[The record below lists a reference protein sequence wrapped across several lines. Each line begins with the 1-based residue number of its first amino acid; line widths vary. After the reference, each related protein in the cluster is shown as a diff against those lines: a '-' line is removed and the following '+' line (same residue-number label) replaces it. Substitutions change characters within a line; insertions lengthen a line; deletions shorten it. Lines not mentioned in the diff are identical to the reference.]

1 MISVVLHPRRV
12 AAAVVA
18 MVAMVAMVA
27 TAMAAVLV
35 SAGTTASVGKPRDD
49 RRMLQFAG
57 RPNIVFVLTDD
68 LSSNLLP
75 FMPHV
80 AALAGEGASFSRYF
94 VVDSLCCP
102 SRAAIFTGRY
112 PHNDGVF
119 TNAGSDGGVTAFN
132 HFGNP
137 ARSYGPALQ
146 RSGYYTGLLGKYLNG
161 YNVRSTVP
169 AGWEDWWV
177 SGYGYDQ
184 YGYKLNH
191 NGVVERFGHAPDD
204 YLGARLA
211 DAADDFVRTA
221 AATGKPFAL
230 EVAPF
235 TPHAPF
241 VAAPSDVGT
250 FPGLGVPRTAAYG
263 RPPRHAPSWLRGLP
277 AFSAALRHKLDAKF
291 EKRVEAVQ
299 EVDRMVGRLQRTLQE
314 QGVLDNTYFVFS
326 SDNGFHM
333 GDYGMRSGKETAFD
347 TDIRVP
353 LIVTGPGITPGRQ
366 IDAVTRSVDLA
377 PTFAAIAGARLS
389 DDPDGV
395 SLLPLLTGRT
405 TSAAWTQK
413 AALIEHHSKP
423 APPGQDPDQQSRL
436 SGAPPSYE
444 ALRTADALYVEYR
457 NGEREYYDLTR
468 DPDEL
473 DNRVAEAPRATIA
486 RLAAWLHRL
495 EHCRGHV
502 SCSAADA
509 DTG

>member
-1 MISVVLHPRRV
+1 MISVVLHPRRIAATV
-12 AAAVVA
+12 AAVAAIALAVVLLPGGG
-18 MVAMVAMVA
+18 
-27 TAMAAVLV
+27 TA
-35 SAGTTASVGKPRDD
+35 SAGRQRDD
-49 RRMLQFAG
+49 SRMLQFGG

-80 AALAGEGASFSRYF
+80 AALAGEGATFSHYF

-112 PHNDGVF
+112 PHDDGVF
-119 TNAGSDGGVTAFN
+119 TNAGADGGVTAFN

-169 AGWEDWWV
+169 AGWNDWWV
-177 SGYGYDQ
+177 AGYAYDQ
-184 YGYKLNH
+184 YDYKVND
-191 NGVVERFGHAPDD
+191 NGVVEHFGHAPHD

-211 DAADDFVRTA
+211 DQADDFVRTA

-235 TPHAPF
+235 TPHSPF

-250 FPGLGVPRTAAYG
+250 FPGLGVPRVATYG
-263 RPPRHAPSWLRGLP
+263 RAPRHAPSFLRGLP
-277 AFSAALRHKLDAKF
+277 ALSAEVRHQLDVKF

-299 EVDRMVGRLQRTLQE
+299 EVDRMVGRLQRTLQA

-326 SDNGFHM
+326 SDNGYHM

-353 LIVTGPGITPGRQ
+353 LVVTGPGITPGTQ
-366 IDAVTRSVDLA
+366 IDAMTQSIDLA
-377 PTFAAIAGARLS
+377 PTFAAMAGARLRA
-389 DDPDGV
+389 DPDGV
-395 SLLPLLTGRT
+395 SLLPLLTGRIS
-405 TSAAWTQK
+405 SAAWPQK

-423 APPGQDPDQQSRL
+423 TRPGQDPDQQSRL

-457 NGEREYYDLTR
+457 TGEREYYDLTR

-473 DNRVAEAPRATIA
+473 DNRVAEAPPATIA

-495 EHCRGHV
+495 ENCHGHV

-509 DTG
+509 DAG